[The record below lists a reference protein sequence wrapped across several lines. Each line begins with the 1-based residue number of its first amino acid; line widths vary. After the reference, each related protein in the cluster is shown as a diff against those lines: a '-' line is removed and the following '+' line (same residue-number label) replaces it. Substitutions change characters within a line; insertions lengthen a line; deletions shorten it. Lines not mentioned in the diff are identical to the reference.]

1 MKQENS
7 GKSSM
12 GGCTLRTDRTRAPRQ
27 TENRYPIHGRQ
38 EKQTSVSPREHEG
51 RKGLWVR
58 NEKSSLDSV
67 YSGFCA
73 EESCAV
79 PEACHSHDVGGHF
92 ARNTS
97 FHRFTPFEDS
107 NLSRAECSG

>member
-38 EKQTSVSPREHEG
+38 EKQT
-51 RKGLWVR
+51 
-58 NEKSSLDSV
+58 
-67 YSGFCA
+67 SGFCA